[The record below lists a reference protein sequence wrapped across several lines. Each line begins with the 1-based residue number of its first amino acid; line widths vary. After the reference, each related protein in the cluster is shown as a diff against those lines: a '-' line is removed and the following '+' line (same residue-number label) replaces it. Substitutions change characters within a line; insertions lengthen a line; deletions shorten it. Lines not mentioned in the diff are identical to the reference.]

1 MVKVDFKHTETLL
14 KLSVTGHARS
24 VEAGPDLI
32 CASASILA
40 YTLAQCIKFYEENKC
55 LKCTPQIKLEKG
67 DSEIICKP
75 KKDFYEEVA
84 HTYWVAQ
91 SGLMLL
97 AHNYPDHIQIVG
109 TDDKS

>member
-1 MVKVDFKHTETLL
+1 MVKVEFEHTKSLL

-24 VEAGPDLI
+24 AEAGPDII

-67 DSEIICKP
+67 NCEIICKP
-75 KKDFYEEVA
+75 KNDYYEEVA
-84 HTYWVAQ
+84 HTYWVTQ
-91 SGLMLL
+91 SGLLLL
-97 AHNYPDHIQIVG
+97 AYNYPDHIQIVG